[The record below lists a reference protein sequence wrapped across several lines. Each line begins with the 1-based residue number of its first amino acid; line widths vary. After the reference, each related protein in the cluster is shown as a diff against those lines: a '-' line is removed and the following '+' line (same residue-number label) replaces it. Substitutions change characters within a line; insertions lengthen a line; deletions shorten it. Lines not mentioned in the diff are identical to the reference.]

1 LFLDVVIKSNL
12 SEPGVKKLIKKKVIW
27 ADEKNEALVQTSVF
41 EIDDSEVTDMH
52 AFARQC
58 ATNISI
64 AQIEK
69 LLERDLRKR
78 QGLSGIN
85 SFDNDDKQNLLPLP
99 TLIRILLPDTIQIPL
114 VKSQERVVQEER
126 EKTVLQALLMHSF
139 LPDSPGEPDG
149 DLLGNS
155 TIEQNEPKLIPFD
168 DVRIK
173 INNNNNK
180 IWQNILNEIIKAR
193 IILLFFGTNKKEM
206 FQKFAT

>member
-1 LFLDVVIKSNL
+1 
-12 SEPGVKKLIKKKVIW
+12 
-27 ADEKNEALVQTSVF
+27 
-41 EIDDSEVTDMH
+41 MH

-193 IILLFFGTNKKEM
+193 IILLFFGTNKKKCFKSSQLDFIETWT
-206 FQKFAT
+206 KKRTAIR